1 MTVTNMRD
9 IDLPGSTCISPD
21 VRGPHMSALVLL
33 RVLSRC
39 QAPKGKRPEPRA
51 RDPVVVGR
59 NGEQRGSNGERRA
72 RKWEAR
78 GGACEQE
85 LKRMSNE
92 L

>member
-51 RDPVVVGR
+51 WDPVVAERDMERVR
-59 NGEQRGSNGERRA
+59 RERQRSASEG
-72 RKWEAR
+72 
-78 GGACEQE
+78 
-85 LKRMSNE
+85 
-92 L
+92 